1 MRPIIRKGIQ
11 DIKTMTSLQ
20 MFRSRTP
27 DGALAELTALSGV
40 KERLKCEIQKLE
52 SRYTT
57 LKEFI
62 KKIEEKERFLYKFVD
77 APKGNLSPEDVES
90 LGNGSLRKEEQKN
103 PAPPSNINEIVI
115 KY

>member
-1 MRPIIRKGIQ
+1 MKPIIIRGMQ

-20 MFRSRTP
+20 MFRARTP
-27 DGALAELTALSGV
+27 AGALAELTALSGV
-40 KERLKCEIQKLE
+40 KERLRAEIQKLE

-57 LKEFI
+57 LKEFV
-62 KKIEEKERFLYKFVD
+62 KKIEEKERILYKFVD
-77 APKGNLSPEDVES
+77 APKGNLSPEEVES

-103 PAPPSNINEIVI
+103 PAPPSNINEMII